1 VVVFGA
7 VEAVGV
13 VVVVVVELSDHPLLV
28 LVLLLLHPA
37 RNACACM
44 NNKINKQMHAY
55 EQDVGEQW
63 SRT

>member
-13 VVVVVVELSDHPLLV
+13 VVVVVVELSDHPLIGL
-28 LVLLLLHPA
+28 LLLLHPA
-37 RNACACM
+37 RKACACM

-55 EQDVGEQW
+55 EQDVGKQW